1 MLFIERDQPK
11 PALKQ
16 MAGLGARGR
25 DEAGVEPAAPGQR
38 QRQPL
43 AVLRR
48 QDGMRRGSASG
59 KSEIRKYRNTKIVE
73 FEEGRGGL
81 RLCQSPRFPSPLVKP
96 DVRICR
102 IRLSD
107 RLHVRLTAGEAGVTR
122 VRRRTSSFP
131 KIWLQ
136 E

>member
-1 MLFIERDQPK
+1 VVLTPGNVNESSVADDLIC
-11 PALKQ
+11 
-16 MAGLGARGR
+16 G
-25 DEAGVEPAAPGQR
+25 DEQ
-38 QRQPL
+38 
-43 AVLRR
+43 AVCR
-48 QDGMRRGSASG
+48 
-59 KSEIRKYRNTKIVE
+59 V
-73 FEEGRGGL
+73 EEGRGGL
-81 RLCQSPRFPSPLVKP
+81 RLGQSLRFPSPLIKP

-107 RLHVRLTAGEAGVTR
+107 RLHVRLSAGAAGVTR